1 MTDVVLPCLNEAP
14 ALPGLLSRMP
24 AGYRVIVADN
34 GSTDGSA
41 EVARDL
47 GAYVVTVPQ
56 PGYGA
61 AVHAGI
67 LAASPSRCSSGSS
80 SASSA
85 AEDDGIVCVM
95 DADGSFDPAELP
107 LVADP
112 VRAGAA
118 RLVLGR
124 RRPVTRGAWPPHARL
139 GNAILASRL
148 RRTTGLPVHDIGPM
162 RAARRDD
169 LLSLGLRD
177 RRFGYPLELLIAAA
191 RAGWTVT
198 EVDVAYHPRAAGT
211 HSKVT
216 GTVRG
221 TARAI
226 RDMSAVLAR

>member
-1 MTDVVLPCLNEAP
+1 MTDVVLPCRDEAP
-14 ALPGLLSRMP
+14 ALPALLARMP

-41 EVARDL
+41 EVARAH
-47 GAYVVTVPQ
+47 GASVVAVPE

-67 LAASPSRCSSGSS
+67 LAADP
-80 SASSA
+80 A
-85 AEDDGIVCVM
+85 DGVVCVM

-107 LVADP
+107 RVADP
-112 VRAGAA
+112 VRGGAA
-118 RLVLGR
+118 MLAVGR
-124 RRPVTRGAWPPHARL
+124 RRPTRGAGWPAHARL
-139 GNAILASRL
+139 ANAVLAWRL

-162 RAARRDD
+162 RAAFRAD
-169 LLSLGLRD
+169 LLALNLRD
-177 RRFGYPLELLIAAA
+177 RRFGYPLELLVAVG
-191 RAGWTVT
+191 RAGWPVM

-211 HSKVT
+211 RSKVT

-226 RDMSAVLAR
+226 RDMSRVLSR

>member
-1 MTDVVLPCLNEAP
+1 VTDVVLPCLNEAP
-14 ALPGLLSRMP
+14 ALAWLLARMP
-24 AGYRVIVADN
+24 AGYHPIIADN

-41 EVARDL
+41 DVARRH
-47 GAYVVTVPQ
+47 GARVVSVPQ

-67 LAASPSRCSSGSS
+67 VAADP
-80 SASSA
+80 A
-85 AEDDGIVCVM
+85 DGLVCVM
-95 DADGSFDPAELP
+95 DADGSFDPGELP

-112 VRAGAA
+112 VREGTA
-118 RLVLGR
+118 RLAVGR
-124 RRPVTRGAWPPHARL
+124 RRPVGRGVWPPHARL
-139 GNAILASRL
+139 GNAVLAHRL
-148 RRTTGLPVHDIGPM
+148 RRTTGLRVHDIGPM

-169 LLSLGLRD
+169 LLALGLRD

-198 EVDVAYHPRAAGT
+198 EVDVSYHPRTAGT
-211 HSKVT
+211 KSKVT

-226 RDMSAVLAR
+226 HDMSAVLAR